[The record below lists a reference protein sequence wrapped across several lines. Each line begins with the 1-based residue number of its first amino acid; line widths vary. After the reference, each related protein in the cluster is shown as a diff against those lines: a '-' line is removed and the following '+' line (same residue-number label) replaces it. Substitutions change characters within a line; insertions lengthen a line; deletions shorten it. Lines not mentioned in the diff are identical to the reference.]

1 MNYHAMKWHGG
12 NLLLSERSQS
22 ERATCCMIPTIRHPG
37 EDKAMKTVEMSV
49 VAGDRGKGGKDR
61 WNTGD
66 FYGSETNCMNL

>member
-22 ERATCCMIPTIRHPG
+22 G

>member
-22 ERATCCMIPTIRHPG
+22 ERDTCCMIPTIRHPG
-37 EDKAMKTVEMSV
+37 EDKTMKTVEMSV

>member
-1 MNYHAMKWHGG
+1 
-12 NLLLSERSQS
+12 
-22 ERATCCMIPTIRHPG
+22 MIPTIRHPG